1 MFFLVVPI
9 QRECFFFMGVPSSE
23 AVVCFQEALR
33 AELEEEDGM
42 GVGVGV
48 VEMRGNEV
56 RVMQIGQ
63 GRIKYFNSLCC
74 FLFPC

>member
-56 RVMQIGQ
+56 RVSDKGYPFC
-63 GRIKYFNSLCC
+63 GDVGASLDG
-74 FLFPC
+74 FDR